1 MGSSRPSSLSQRV
14 LNGDRAALARVLTRV
29 ENDDDVGRAAL
40 DKLYPRSGEAHVIGL
55 TGPPGAGKS
64 SLANELIRQYRSQ
77 GRKVAVIAIDP
88 SSPLTGGAAL
98 GDRIRML
105 EWHADDGVFIRSMAS
120 RRFGGGLAEQT
131 LAVASVF
138 DAAGYDPVIIETVG
152 AGQDEVAIAQLA
164 LTTVLV
170 QVPGMGDSIQ
180 TLKAGALE
188 IGDVLVVAKADRPDS
203 AELARDLRRMQTLT
217 FNDAVDPSAW
227 RPPVVTTS
235 AVSGEGIEALISA
248 IAEHRRW
255 LDTSGAMRTRKRA
268 IATTEL
274 TGRIRGQI
282 LRSLESVEGRSGH
295 VAGVIDAIV
304 ERRITP
310 QRAASMILDKRA
322 VPTIDQEPE

>member
-1 MGSSRPSSLSQRV
+1 MLD
-14 LNGDRAALARVLTRV
+14 GDRTALARVLTRV

-40 DKLYPRSGEAHVIGL
+40 EMLYPRSGNAHVIGL

-64 SLANELIRQYRSQ
+64 SLANELIRKYRSE
-77 GRKVAVIAIDP
+77 GRKVAVIAVDP
-88 SSPLTGGAAL
+88 SSPLTGGATL

-105 EWHADDGVFIRSMAS
+105 EWHADDGVFVRSMAS

-152 AGQDEVAIAQLA
+152 SGQDEVAIAQLA

-170 QVPGMGDSIQ
+170 QVPGMGDSVQ

-188 IGDVLVVAKADRPDS
+188 IGDVLVITKADRPDS
-203 AELARDLRRMQTLT
+203 AELARDLRRMQTLSFSDT
-217 FNDAVDPSAW
+217 VDPSAW

-235 AVSGEGIEALISA
+235 AVSGEGIDALVSA
-248 IAEHRRW
+248 IGDHRHW
-255 LDTSGAMRTRKRA
+255 LDTSGALRSRKRA

-274 TGRIRGQI
+274 TGQVRRRIE
-282 LRSLESVEGRSGH
+282 RSLGSFDDRSAT
-295 VAGVIDAIV
+295 VSTVIDAIV
-304 ERRITP
+304 ERRMTP
-310 QRAASMILDKRA
+310 LRGAGIVLDGGDPRRGS
-322 VPTIDQEPE
+322 